1 MFEELSQRVLF
12 PRCYLF
18 IFCKVE
24 NAGSASSKCDDS
36 IILFGL
42 LYNDVKKTVCL
53 CRCVRVDFP
62 IKK

>member
-24 NAGSASSKCDDS
+24 NAGSASTKCGDS

-42 LYNDVKKTVCL
+42 LYNDVKKANSYCMSV
-53 CRCVRVDFP
+53 
-62 IKK
+62 